1 MKKYRIKYQEGGKVI
16 KEEFL
21 VSSFEDIKLPKNI
34 LNIEEE
40 KTKKS
45 LFLKKYIDKKAM
57 KLLIY
62 ELNLMLQSN
71 IDLNTALEILIKN
84 KKDKNILEFLQVL
97 KNSFSSSN
105 SIAFELEN
113 FRIDSLI
120 KSFLDLG
127 QKNGNLALNIKVLNQ
142 LLDEEDKIK
151 SSFIKAI
158 SYPIFL
164 IFSFFIAVFAI
175 FTYVVPNFKSII
187 LQNSSESLPLAT
199 KILLK
204 FEYIFSNYFLYILIV
219 FLFLILLL
227 IVLSKNRK
235 ISYFLQKAV
244 IKNIFLIK
252 DIYLSKELYRLFLLL
267 EIMQESNYEFYK
279 SFQTCKLLVKNNYL
293 LDKIQDID
301 NSLEN
306 GNSINISFCESD
318 LFDDMVLNL
327 INTAE
332 ISNNL
337 PLVVGEIKM
346 IYKNRFEEKINFLIL
361 LIQPVF
367 LFTIMALILWIVL
380 ALFVPIWDM
389 GNIIK

>member
-1 MKKYRIKYQEGGKVI
+1 MKKYRIKYQEDGKIVE
-16 KEEFL
+16 KEFL
-21 VSSFEDIKLPKNI
+21 VSSFEDIELPKNI

-45 LFLKKYIDKKAM
+45 FFIKKYIDKKAM

-84 KKDKNILEFLQVL
+84 KKDKNILVFLQTI

-105 SIAFELEN
+105 SIALELEN
-113 FRIDSLI
+113 FRINPLI

-127 QKNGNLALNIKVLNQ
+127 QKNGNLALNIKVLNL

-187 LQNSSESLPLAT
+187 LQNSSESLPFAT

-204 FEYIFSNYFLYILIV
+204 FEYIFSNYFLYILIAI
-219 FLFLILLL
+219 LFMILLIITL
-227 IVLSKNRK
+227 LKNRK
-235 ISYFLQKAV
+235 ISYFFQKAIV
-244 IKNIFLIK
+244 KNIFLIK

-267 EIMQESNYEFYK
+267 EIMQNSDYEFYK

-293 LDKIQDID
+293 LDKIHSID
-301 NSLEN
+301 NALGN

-337 PLVVGEIKM
+337 DLVVGEVKM
-346 IYKNRFEEKINFLIL
+346 IYKNRFQSKIDFLIL
-361 LIQPVF
+361 LIQPIF